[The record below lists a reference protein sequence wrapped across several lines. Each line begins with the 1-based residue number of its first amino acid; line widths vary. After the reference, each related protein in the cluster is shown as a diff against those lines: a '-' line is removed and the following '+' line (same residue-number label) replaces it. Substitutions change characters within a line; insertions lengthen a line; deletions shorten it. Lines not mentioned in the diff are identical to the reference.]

1 MKWGAESF
9 GRKFILSQGDFLMR
23 ILGVTTID
31 GSDNEST
38 KRKKSPEITL
48 KRDRDGYPML
58 PSLEEI
64 NGHGLLYKK
73 RLIGKFMGDTYG
85 S

>member
-1 MKWGAESF
+1 
-9 GRKFILSQGDFLMR
+9 LLTH
-23 ILGVTTID
+23 ILGVSVND
-31 GSDNEST
+31 GSDNESAG
-38 KRKKSPEITL
+38 KKNSPQIKL
-48 KRDRDGYPML
+48 KKDEDGFPTL

-73 RLIGKFMGDTYG
+73 QLIGKFMGDMYG